1 MMGSVGHS
9 TGAIAIVSAEKE
21 RKQSIGMS
29 DISVDP
35 EANSTRERCI
45 RVAVI
50 DIVASEGKWSGC
62 VRNRHKQPIAP
73 CSLQGTYKVNV
84 R

>member
-1 MMGSVGHS
+1 MTGGVGRS
-9 TGAIAIVSAEKE
+9 TGTMTIVSAEKE
-21 RKQSIGMS
+21 RKQSTGTS
-29 DISVDP
+29 DISMDP

-50 DIVASEGKWSGC
+50 DIVASKGKWRGC
-62 VRNRHKQPIAP
+62 VRKGHKQPVAP